1 MMGRIRAFY
10 QKYKQIIRYLF
21 FGVVTTAV
29 SLAACFLTL
38 KVGVAFLHDEN
49 GEPTELLDVIGS
61 TVQWVSGVI
70 VAFVTN
76 KLWVF
81 DNSERGFRKTL
92 GQLGVFSAS
101 RVGTYFLEVVL
112 NLACIKLLVLI
123 GYKTVT
129 LTLAGLDVELSARL
143 WAKLIAAVF
152 VVISNYYI
160 SKIVVFRKKKG
171 VGSEKARDNVK

>member
-1 MMGRIRAFY
+1 MSGVTSLYR
-10 QKYKQIIRYLF
+10 KHKQIVNYLF
-21 FGVVTTAV
+21 FGVITTVV

-38 KVGVAFLHDEN
+38 KIGVALFHDEN
-49 GEPTELLDVIGS
+49 GDPTELLDVIGS

-70 VAFVTN
+70 VAFITN

-81 DNSERGFRKTL
+81 EGSERGFRKTMA
-92 GQLGVFSAS
+92 QFGVFSAS

-112 NLACIKLLVLI
+112 NLLFIKLFVLF
-123 GYKTVT
+123 GYKTLT
-129 LTLAGLDVELSARL
+129 LTLAGIGFDLSARL

-160 SKIVVFRKKKG
+160 SKIVVFRKKKCG
-171 VGSEKARDNVK
+171 ECEKEQDNIK